1 MMKLFGSLKLS
12 SNISFISTT
21 IAMHLP
27 MHRSNT
33 TPLLDWL
40 AALQDTSATQPKAL

>member
-12 SNISFISTT
+12 SNISFISTP

-27 MHRSNT
+27 IHSLNT

-40 AALQDTSATQPKAL
+40 AASQDTSATRPKAL